1 MMEPREKKT
10 EEGKSEQKNQNNQ
23 KNKQNKLLYIILL
36 LVLAALAVVAGAMAL
51 NRGKEEEP
59 EEPPVQVQ
67 EEKEPEEEEPEEEK
81 VDILAERGITVP
93 EKDLDWEALWEENED
108 IYAWIYIPGT
118 PVDYPVLQHP
128 TDNEFYLNHNL
139 DGSAGF
145 PGCIYSEM
153 WNNRGFLDR
162 NTILYGHNMDDET
175 MFSSLLH
182 YADEEYFNANR
193 YVFIYTPGGVYV
205 YDIFAAYEHSDEHL
219 FYSYNY
225 VSDAGYQEYLDMVFG
240 TREMGAHFREGVE
253 VTIQNR
259 ILTMSTCITPKPDK
273 RFLVQGVLVNDPD
286 LTGEGVN

>member
-1 MMEPREKKT
+1 METRERET
-10 EEGKSEQKNQNNQ
+10 EQKNQ
-23 KNKQNKLLYIILL
+23 KKKQNKLLYIILL
-36 LVLAALAVVAGAMAL
+36 MVLAVVLAVVIGVMAFK
-51 NRGKEEEP
+51 RDAEEEEQP
-59 EEPPVQVQ
+59 KEPSAQTQ
-67 EEKEPEEEEPEEEK
+67 EEKKPEVSEPEEEK
-81 VDILAERGITVP
+81 VDILAELGITVP

-108 IYAWIYIPGT
+108 IYGWIYIPGT
-118 PVDYPVLQHP
+118 PVDYPILQHP

-182 YADEEYFNANR
+182 YADEEYFNTNR
-193 YVFIYTPGGVYV
+193 YVFIYTPGGEYV

-240 TREMGAHFREGVE
+240 TREMGAQFREGVE

-286 LTGEGVN
+286 LTGESIN